1 MKLSHIGDLV
11 HHLLLFLVLQHHHE
25 LALVDARD
33 TCKSI
38 KPKKVR
44 QKEKKMGVANVRLAN
59 VRYLGVANVRIWGR
73 QMSDIWGWQMSAWQM
88 YGIWGWQ
95 MSEFGGGKCLIYGGG
110 KCLPGKCLTIPLY
123 YGKVQISN
131 KFLKCGQCCAFQKCN
146 QTTLVSAC
154 LRTKPPKNSIHPKT
168 RHIQPINVLDDDR
181 RIEVCR

>member
-1 MKLSHIGDLV
+1 MLSYHLGDLV
-11 HHLLLFLVLQHHHE
+11 HHLLLLLVFQHHHE

-44 QKEKKMGVANVRLAN
+44 QKEKKMG
-59 VRYLGVANVRIWGR
+59 G
-73 QMSDIWGWQMSAWQM
+73 QMSAWQM
-88 YGIWGWQ
+88 YGIWGGQ

-110 KCLPGKCLTIPLY
+110 KCPPGKCLTIPLY

-154 LRTKPPKNSIHPKT
+154 LRTKPPKNSIHPET
-168 RHIQPINVLDDDR
+168 RHIKPINVLDDDR